1 MWLPP
6 PWDKARGE
14 GCTWGPS
21 VDLAP
26 SGWSPGWPCA
36 LASWWTKWFLPLSSS
51 WCLPW
56 CFCHR
61 FHLTSASTQ
70 SPLGIFSIP
79 LEEEKHTALSR
90 LKKEGKK
97 IGGYHFTELCQ
108 GHASGEFYS
117 WTSYKFLKSS
127 PACVTKLCSPSAQPP
142 HDGGEWQQGAGALQL
157 FREEAETGDLVQGYW
172 ARNSGVDRTGR
183 PHCGGRD
190 IYHLP

>member
-1 MWLPP
+1 MFP
-6 PWDKARGE
+6 
-14 GCTWGPS
+14 
-21 VDLAP
+21 
-26 SGWSPGWPCA
+26 
-36 LASWWTKWFLPLSSS
+36 FLLCGLDVTSSS
-51 WCLPW
+51 MGQSKRRGMHLGSLCGLSTLRLVTRVALCTCIMMDKMVPAPLLLMMPALMLLPHISSDLCLN
-56 CFCHR
+56 
-61 FHLTSASTQ
+61 Q

-142 HDGGEWQQGAGALQL
+142 HDGGEWQQGAGAPTALQ
-157 FREEAETGDLVQGYW
+157 
-172 ARNSGVDRTGR
+172 
-183 PHCGGRD
+183 GGS
-190 IYHLP
+190 